1 MQSADARDTG
11 VRSGSLSEVPRSE
24 TLITTANHAFTYA
37 IRIARAYGVP
47 MEASSGSI
55 RFSIP
60 LHVDALRPSPAVRA
74 ILAALAMFLLDVR
87 TPNGLLDGF
96 PYIVAIL
103 MCWSIP
109 SSRAALLMAAGLM
122 PALLFGYLLS
132 PMGAPTWMAVTNRLA
147 AALTLWLVALFVH
160 RIARSRITDSYYLA
174 VREEQL
180 QREATLAS
188 SDRRDVSQWLRDDV
202 DLELQAMEWRLNRLQ
217 RCAECGE
224 VRTESLMLRRAIA
237 RARQGILAEAARLGQ
252 PSPARW
258 QPSALL
264 GGRAAEREP

>member
-1 MQSADARDTG
+1 
-11 VRSGSLSEVPRSE
+11 
-24 TLITTANHAFTYA
+24 
-37 IRIARAYGVP
+37 
-47 MEASSGSI
+47 MEANSGSI

-60 LHVDALRPSPAVRA
+60 LHLDALRPSPAHRA
-74 ILAALAMFLLDVR
+74 ILVAVAMFLLDVR

-96 PYIVAIL
+96 PYVIAIL

-109 SSRAALLMAAGLM
+109 SPRAALLMALGLM

-132 PMGAPTWMAVTNRLA
+132 PTGAPTWMAVTNRLVA
-147 AALTLWLVALFVH
+147 AATLWLVALFVH
-160 RIARSRITDSYYLA
+160 RIRMTDGHFLA
-174 VREEQL
+174 AREEQL
-180 QREATLAS
+180 RREVTIAS

-217 RCAECGE
+217 RCADCGD

-258 QPSALL
+258 ERSALL